1 MSELKSCPFC
11 GEMPE
16 LFTNPCYYYQCV
28 KSGCEGQEV
37 SWNDTEEE
45 ALKSWNARPIE
56 DALRAEIEE
65 LKKDKPILCAEC
77 NDHILPDD
85 EAICGVCANTKKSI
99 ITELMEENETLKA
112 KAIVWHKY
120 PDEKPVNGRFYA
132 TKMKYSKDVEAHF
145 WRGGG
150 EYWADMLYD
159 ERADDIIIKKLDD
172 SDITH
177 WAYLPEPPKEE
188 KC

>member
-1 MSELKSCPFC
+1 MSEPKLCPFC

-56 DALRAEIEE
+56 DALRAEIAE

-85 EAICGVCANTKKSI
+85 EAICGVCADTKESI
-99 ITELMEENETLKA
+99 ITELMAENEALKA
-112 KAIVWHKY
+112 QAIVWNSNLPEYEGWYLAVIASGSFSSKIDTVRFVNNNWYRADGTWY
-120 PDEKPVNGRFYA
+120 PQIEIL
-132 TKMKYSKDVEAHF
+132 
-145 WRGGG
+145 
-150 EYWADMLYD
+150 YWA
-159 ERADDIIIKKLDD
+159 
-172 SDITH
+172 H
-177 WAYLPEPPKEE
+177 LPEMPKEE
-188 KC
+188 K

>member
-1 MSELKSCPFC
+1 MSEPKPCPFC

-56 DALRAEIEE
+56 DALRAEIAE

-77 NDHILPDD
+77 NDHILPND
-85 EAICGVCANTKKSI
+85 EAICWACADTKKSI
-99 ITELMEENETLKA
+99 ITELMAENESIKSQAL
-112 KAIVWHKY
+112 VWHKY
-120 PDEKPVNGRFYA
+120 PDEKPEPNGYMNRVLLVAYKTDKITAVA
-132 TKMKYSKDVEAHF
+132 TC
-145 WRGGG
+145 
-150 EYWADMLYD
+150 EYFFPMFGIECD
-159 ERADDIIIKKLDD
+159 EFGFGKLENGIV
-172 SDITH
+172 ITH
-177 WAYLPEPPKEE
+177 WAYLPEAPKEE
-188 KC
+188 K